1 MAGGNADDL
10 RKEADVL
17 DVIASEMS
25 KLYADA
31 SGGKLSEKEARRLMD
46 EETWL
51 TAEDAMALGL
61 VHAVEGKAKAMAA
74 IDKNRHA
81 YRNIPKGLTMEEN
94 TPAPKAGL
102 LDTIL
107 AKLGGGTE
115 ALAAKDSE
123 IATLRA
129 EAAEAS
135 AALVG
140 AAAKIVEA
148 KAEAEAARAE
158 ATAAQAALE
167 AMKAE
172 HVAALEALIDT
183 CGQTF
188 YEHQRYRAQ
197 VQLADA
203 HEAAAIDPKAEGLD
217 LTPMLEL
224 LCENEDVLKVFHAG
238 GQDIEIFFNL
248 TGKTP
253 HPMFDTQIA
262 AMALGQ
268 GEQVGYSNL
277 VDLWM
282 GIQLDKGARFTD
294 WSRRPLDKRQIDYAI
309 ADVTHLSV
317 IFPMMLEKL
326 KSTGRGAW
334 LNDEMERISDAANY
348 RNDPENA
355 WARIKV
361 QSRKP
366 EVLGRLQAMAAWR
379 EKEAQ
384 RKNIPRGRIMKDET
398 LADIAAHP
406 PKSQADLP
414 KVRGLSPAWR
424 DNDIGAR
431 LIGVIEASQ
440 PMARENLPDRARSS
454 PGGGKD
460 GSLVADLLKLL
471 LKIRSR
477 EINVAP
483 RLIVRTEELERL
495 AAGERE
501 DLEVLTGWRFDQ
513 FGRDALD
520 LVEGRLAFAVVNG
533 KLKMTLTHEE
543 DMVRETP
550 A

>member
-1 MAGGNADDL
+1 MQIHPLITD
-10 RKEADVL
+10 
-17 DVIASEMS
+17 S
-25 KLYADA
+25 K
-31 SGGKLSEKEARRLMD
+31 RL
-46 EETWL
+46 
-51 TAEDAMALGL
+51 AELCERLAKSPF
-61 VHAVEGKAKAMAA
+61 VAVDTEFM
-74 IDKNRHA
+74 R
-81 YRNIPKGLTMEEN
+81 EN
-94 TPAPKAGL
+94 T
-102 LDTIL
+102 
-107 AKLGGGTE
+107 
-115 ALAAKDSE
+115 
-123 IATLRA
+123 
-129 EAAEAS
+129 
-135 AALVG
+135 
-140 AAAKIVEA
+140 
-148 KAEAEAARAE
+148 
-158 ATAAQAALE
+158 
-167 AMKAE
+167 
-172 HVAALEALIDT
+172 
-183 CGQTF
+183 F
-188 YEHQRYRAQ
+188 YPDLCL

-203 HEAAAIDPKAEGLD
+203 NEAAAIDPKAPDLD
-217 LTPMLEL
+217 MTPMLEL
-224 LCENEDVLKVFHAG
+224 LCNNEDVLKVFHAG

-268 GEQVGYSNL
+268 GEQIGYSNL
-277 VDLWM
+277 VDLWI

-294 WSRRPLDKRQIDYAI
+294 WSRRPLDKRQIDYAV

-326 KSTGRGAW
+326 KTTGRGMW

-348 RNDPENA
+348 RNEPENA

-379 EKEAQ
+379 EREAQ

-406 PKSQADLP
+406 PKTQADLH

-424 DNDIGAR
+424 DNEIGAR
-431 LIGVIEASQ
+431 LMGIIEASV
-440 PMARENLPDRARSS
+440 PMARDDVPDRGRGGS
-454 PGGGKD
+454 GGGKD

-477 EINVAP
+477 EINVAA

-501 DLEVLTGWRFDQ
+501 GLELLTGWRFEQ

-533 KLKMTLTHEE
+533 KLKMTRTMDEE
-543 DMVRETP
+543 MQP
-550 A
+550 

>member
-1 MAGGNADDL
+1 MQIHPLITD
-10 RKEADVL
+10 
-17 DVIASEMS
+17 S
-25 KLYADA
+25 KRLAE
-31 SGGKLSEKEARRLMD
+31 LCARL
-46 EETWL
+46 
-51 TAEDAMALGL
+51 AQSPF
-61 VHAVEGKAKAMAA
+61 VAVDTEFM
-74 IDKNRHA
+74 R
-81 YRNIPKGLTMEEN
+81 EN
-94 TPAPKAGL
+94 TYYPDL
-102 LDTIL
+102 CL
-107 AKLGGGTE
+107 
-115 ALAAKDSE
+115 
-123 IATLRA
+123 
-129 EAAEAS
+129 
-135 AALVG
+135 
-140 AAAKIVEA
+140 
-148 KAEAEAARAE
+148 
-158 ATAAQAALE
+158 
-167 AMKAE
+167 
-172 HVAALEALIDT
+172 
-183 CGQTF
+183 
-188 YEHQRYRAQ
+188 

-203 HEAAAIDPKAEGLD
+203 NEAAAIDPKAEGLD

-224 LCENEDVLKVFHAG
+224 LCNNEDVLKVFHAG

-268 GEQVGYSNL
+268 GEQIGYSNL

-326 KSTGRGAW
+326 KTTGRGAW
-334 LNDEMERISDAANY
+334 LNDEMDRISDAANY

-355 WARIKV
+355 WSRIKV

-424 DNDIGAR
+424 DNEIGAR
-431 LIGVIEASQ
+431 LLAVIEGSQ
-440 PMARENLPDRARSS
+440 PMARD
-454 PGGGKD
+454 KD

-495 AAGERE
+495 AAGERD
-501 DLEVLTGWRFDQ
+501 DLEVLTGWRFEQ

-533 KLKMTLTHEE
+533 KLKMTRTHEE
-543 DMVRETP
+543 DMVRET
-550 A
+550 AA